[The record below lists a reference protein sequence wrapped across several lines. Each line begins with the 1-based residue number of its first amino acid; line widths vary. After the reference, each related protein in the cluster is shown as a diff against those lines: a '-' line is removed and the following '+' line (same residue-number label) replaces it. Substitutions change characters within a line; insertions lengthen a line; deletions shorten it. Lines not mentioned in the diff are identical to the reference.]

1 MSVRIHTASAV
12 SKHASG
18 GPLPFKMV
26 PVLSVVLAFVSP
38 LASQRVQDS
47 YPATTE
53 MRSGEVRTLPSA
65 ESDRIAR
72 NAKDRAPTSPKSSA
86 KDDTCLL
93 PPLTVMSSP
102 TVAAQQLQV
111 PQNAKK
117 EYQEAC
123 ANLKDGKTADAE
135 KRLRKAV
142 QEYPKYSAAWVT
154 LGQVLAA
161 QKRTDEARTACGQA
175 STADSKYVAAYL
187 CLADLALRAHDWN
200 EVLKQSNQA
209 LEIDPST
216 NALAYE
222 YSAAANLNLHNLPDA
237 EKSALRA
244 VDIDKMH
251 REPRVYFVLA
261 QIYEAKGDSS
271 NEAVQLREYL
281 KYASNPNDVAMVKE
295 YLSELEK
302 QAGK

>member
-1 MSVRIHTASAV
+1 MSVRIHTANAAM
-12 SKHASG
+12 KHVSG

-26 PVLSVVLAFVSP
+26 PVLAVVLVFVP
-38 LASQRVQDS
+38 ALASQQVQES
-47 YPATTE
+47 YPATPE
-53 MRSGEVRTLPSA
+53 MRSGEIRTLPSA
-65 ESDRIAR
+65 DSDRIGR
-72 NAKDRAPTSPKSSA
+72 NAKARAPTSPMTSA

-93 PPLTVMSSP
+93 PPLTLMSRP

-111 PQNAKK
+111 PQKAKK
-117 EYQEAC
+117 DYQEAC
-123 ANLKDGKTADAE
+123 AHLKDGKTADAE

-161 QKRTDEARTACGQA
+161 QQRTDEARTACGQA
-175 STADSKYVAAYL
+175 STVDSKYVPAYL
-187 CLADLALRAHDWN
+187 CLADLALRAHNWN

-209 LEIDPST
+209 LEIDPNS

-222 YSAAANLNLHNLPDA
+222 YSAAANLNLHHLSDA

-244 VDIDKMH
+244 VDIDKTH

-281 KYASNPNDVAMVKE
+281 KYASNPDDVAMVE
-295 YLSELEK
+295 QYLSELEK
-302 QAGK
+302 QGGK

>member
-1 MSVRIHTASAV
+1 MSVRFHTASAV

-18 GPLPFKMV
+18 GPLPLKMV
-26 PVLSVVLAFVSP
+26 PVLSVVLVFVP
-38 LASQRVQDS
+38 ALASQQVQNS
-47 YPATTE
+47 YPATPE
-53 MRSGEVRTLPSA
+53 MRSGEIRSLPA
-65 ESDRIAR
+65 ADSDRIGS
-72 NAKDRAPTSPKSSA
+72 NAKDRTPTSPKSAA

-93 PPLTVMSSP
+93 PPLTVMSGP

-111 PQNAKK
+111 PQKAKK

-123 ANLKDGKTADAE
+123 TNLKDGKPADAE

-154 LGQVLAA
+154 LGQVFAA
-161 QKRTDEARTACGQA
+161 QQRTDEARTACRQA
-175 STADSKYVAAYL
+175 STAESKYVAAYL

-200 EVLKQSNQA
+200 EVLNQSNQA
-209 LEIDPST
+209 LQIDPNT

-222 YSAAANLNLHNLPDA
+222 YYAAANLNLHNLPDA

-244 VDIDKMH
+244 VDIDQMH

-281 KYASNPNDVAMVKE
+281 KYASNPNDVAMVE
-295 YLSELEK
+295 QYLSELEK
-302 QAGK
+302 RVGK